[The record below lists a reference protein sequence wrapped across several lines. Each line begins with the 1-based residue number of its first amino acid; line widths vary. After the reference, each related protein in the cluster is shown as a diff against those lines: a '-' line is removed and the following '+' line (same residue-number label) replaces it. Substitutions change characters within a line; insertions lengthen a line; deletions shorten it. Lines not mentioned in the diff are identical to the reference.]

1 MRCPVCK
8 VDMIVVEHKSIELD
22 HCEKC
27 HGVWFDSGE
36 LELFLETKAGTRS
49 PFTSLLTEASSGEK
63 KRRCPICGQK
73 MKKATIGERPN
84 KVIVDVCPRGEG
96 LWFDGGELKQAI
108 AHLTAKLPEGVYSG
122 VISFLGEAFE
132 ADK

>member
-8 VDMIVVEHKSIELD
+8 VDMIVVEHKNIELD

-36 LELFLETKAGTRS
+36 LELFLETKAGS
-49 PFTSLLTEASSGEK
+49 QSSFSSLLAEARSGEK

-73 MKKATIGERPN
+73 MKKT
-84 KVIVDVCPRGEG
+84 VISEMPKIIIDACPRGEG

-108 AHLTAKLPEGVYSG
+108 ANLTAKLPEGVYSG